1 MTVKSLNFKKRECDK
16 DCVDCGEYW
25 KCISDFMKA
34 NYKRYRCEV
43 CGKFARYRITI
54 VDRHL
59 DLTFRYTVC
68 SLECLK
74 KAMGD
79 KVGAENV

>member
-1 MTVKSLNFKKRECDK
+1 MN
-16 DCVDCGEYW
+16 
-25 KCISDFMKA
+25 
-34 NYKRYRCEV
+34 YRCEV
-43 CGKFARYRITI
+43 CGKFARYRVTIT
-54 VDRHL
+54 DRHL

-74 KAMGD
+74 KAMGN